1 MRILIATVTAGAG
14 HVQAAAALEEAWRA
28 ERPRDSIQRLD
39 VLEFTPKLYR
49 KVYVEGYVKLIEH
62 APELWALVFKKTD
75 NPALV
80 RKLTRL
86 RRAMARLTTNAFVR
100 RLKQYKPEVVL
111 CTHYMPL
118 DILGR
123 LKHKQ
128 RLKPVPFT

>member
-28 ERPRDSIQRLD
+28 LRPRDAVERLD

-49 KVYVEGYVKLIEH
+49 KAYVEGYVNLVEH
-62 APELWALVFKKTD
+62 APELWGLVFKKTD

-86 RRAMARLTTNAFVR
+86 RRAMARLTTGRFAR
-100 RLKQYKPEVVL
+100 RLRQFHPDVVL
-111 CTHYMPL
+111 CTHYLPL
-118 DILGR
+118 EIL
-123 LKHKQ
+123 
-128 RLKPVPFT
+128 